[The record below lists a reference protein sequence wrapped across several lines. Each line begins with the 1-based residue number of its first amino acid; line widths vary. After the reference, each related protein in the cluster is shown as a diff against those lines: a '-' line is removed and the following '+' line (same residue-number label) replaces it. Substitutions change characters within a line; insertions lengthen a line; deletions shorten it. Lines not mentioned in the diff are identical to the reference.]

1 VHQTDLTQ
9 NILEVQSKVHAG
21 NSSSTGTKVWCSFA
35 NRLPQ
40 SQSQFSPLVL
50 FLVNRVPRNF
60 TLQNSQPFM
69 TFFLF
74 SPTSKTQF
82 NSLLTYCHRLLIH
95 YTQCI
100 YSLCFSV
107 LMPKYFPF
115 SWTIPFSKTLRSV
128 NMAGHFPCAVKDC
141 RNPVTVITV
150 SYLLYRSPVKLNT
163 SCPW

>member
-1 VHQTDLTQ
+1 MQEIVAVLELKSGVHLL
-9 NILEVQSKVHAG
+9 IGAWLP
-21 NSSSTGTKVWCSFA
+21 
-35 NRLPQ
+35 RLPQ

-50 FLVNRVPRNF
+50 FLVNRVPTNF

-115 SWTIPFSKTLRSV
+115 TIKMYGTLNSCSRKLS
-128 NMAGHFPCAVKDC
+128 AVA
-141 RNPVTVITV
+141 
-150 SYLLYRSPVKLNT
+150 SYSQKFGNHPLF
-163 SCPW
+163 